1 MGRSFVNFA
10 NGRLFIFYFI
20 MGKIICFI
28 LTVFV
33 LLASC
38 KNVPKED
45 TPMDANVA
53 YYESIKH
60 LTGLGF
66 QPRIQKAD
74 SVQVLFY
81 TNPDGDSKR
90 YTRFY
95 TWYPSSDSQV
105 VAAMKQSVDKHFER
119 IERVRECRS
128 EGKMHFFAEGNP
140 MQTVYF
146 SNRGDTCNHLY
157 FIADG
162 WFFYMP
168 MDSATSG
175 RLKELKSK
183 AFSPPGE

>member
-1 MGRSFVNFA
+1 MF
-10 NGRLFIFYFI
+10 LF
-20 MGKIICFI
+20 
-28 LTVFV
+28 
-33 LLASC
+33 SC
-38 KNVPKED
+38 GNNTQQKPAPVI
-45 TPMDANVA
+45 DANVA

-60 LTGLGF
+60 LTGLEF

-81 TNPDGDSKR
+81 TDPDGDPKR

-95 TWYPSSDSQV
+95 TWYPSADSNV
-105 VAAMKQSVDKHFER
+105 VKNMKQSVDKHFER
-119 IERVRECRS
+119 IEKVKDCRS

-146 SNRGDTCNHLY
+146 SNRGDSCNHLY

-168 MDSATSG
+168 MDSSSANMLKALKLQSTEPPTDATQ
-175 RLKELKSK
+175 
-183 AFSPPGE
+183 